1 MSFRDRLAGMTG
13 QGLLAGMTGQG
24 LLNNEHVQ
32 QLGGALGNTA
42 ANLIPGGQLIKGF
55 GSKLMNRRRAAQQA
69 GQDDLASAGM
79 DPGMSPVGY
88 PGSTAIDPSVAMQ
101 DPMLIADVNGR
112 QFEPVSPMT
121 MKGDLDKDG
130 KMSSY
135 EQARQTAIEKNM
147 KKQ

>member
-13 QGLLAGMTGQG
+13 QGLL
-24 LLNNEHVQ
+24 NNERVQ

-42 ANLIPGGQLIKGF
+42 ANFIPGGQLIKGF

-69 GQDDLASAGM
+69 GQDDLAPAGM
-79 DPGMSPVGY
+79 DPGMSSVGY
-88 PGSTAIDPSVAMQ
+88 AGSTAIDPSVAMQ
-101 DPMLIADVNGR
+101 DPMLSAGVNGR
-112 QFEPVSPMT
+112 QFEPVSPMA

-147 KKQ
+147 KK